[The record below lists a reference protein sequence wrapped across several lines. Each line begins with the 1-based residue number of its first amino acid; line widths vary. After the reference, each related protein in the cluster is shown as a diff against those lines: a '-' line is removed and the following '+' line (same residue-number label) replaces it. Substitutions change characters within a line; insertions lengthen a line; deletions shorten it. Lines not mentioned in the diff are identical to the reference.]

1 MRNILRFLFQHHF
14 AVLFVL
20 LQIIAFTLIFA
31 YNPYQRSSF
40 VNSSN
45 FLSGYIYEKSS
56 NIFEYFSL
64 RKTNRV
70 LSEENA
76 FLRSRF
82 PESFQMSDQFTRLV
96 RDSLKNKQYI
106 FRSGK
111 VINNSINTKF
121 NFLTIDKG
129 SKDSIKKEMG
139 VICPEGVVGIISNT
153 SSHYSTAISLLNT
166 RLRISAKLEESN
178 YYGSIE
184 WGGNSYQFVNLNEIP
199 LHVPVRKGDK
209 VVTSG
214 YSSIFPEGIP
224 IGEVESVTLEKGD
237 SFFRIKVKLSVDFK
251 NITFVEMI
259 ENQLQEEQ
267 KLIESE
273 TEDD

>member
-20 LQIIAFTLIFA
+20 LQIIAFILIFA

-56 NIFEYFSL
+56 NIIEYFSL

-96 RDSLKNKQYI
+96 KDSLKNRQYI

-111 VINNSINTKF
+111 VINNSINKKF

-139 VICPEGVVGIISNT
+139 VICPEGVVGIITNT

-166 RLRISAKLEESN
+166 RLKISAKLEESN

-199 LHVPVRKGDK
+199 LHVPVHKGDK

-224 IGEVESVTLEKGD
+224 IGEVESVTLERGD

-259 ENQLQEEQ
+259 ENQMQDEQ